1 MLSTIARLWRR
12 HRLLTIAFAVAI
24 ADDFELTE
32 YGTVNLKDGS
42 ICAAFQLLSERV
54 G

>member
-24 ADDFELTE
+24 AFTAFFAVRT
-32 YGTVNLKDGS
+32 TVS
-42 ICAAFQLLSERV
+42 FV
-54 G
+54 Y